1 MYAILFRIFFALRSL
16 FLLLFLLVFAGH
28 CLQADL
34 IAHYDFSDGDL
45 LDNEVDGADFH
56 LEAMRSTERSM
67 SQVGLN
73 TLDGTAVF
81 GGGTQLNAWLE
92 TEGPGALEDF
102 TVSFWFRTDQVN
114 QGHRYSSL
122 FASNRNPVW
131 SQSTNPAGKLDWGLY
146 SNRDEAGALEIQV
159 FESMGLHSNHVFEPN
174 EWQHVVIRKQGRGE
188 SARTELYLHSLGEAF
203 SGPLAVRNA
212 YDMGLEKIILGV
224 NRSGAYGYRMEMAKV
239 KIFDDVAVDP
249 AELFSEGPD
258 TTALGSTPVWSIGSA
273 VERLD
278 AEMEKLQLALEGL
291 PEIRNSLQ
299 LDGYG
304 FHSSYLPILE
314 SVPEEPRWVVE
325 LELEM
330 HSGFSEAYLVP
341 AADRRVP
348 GMPGYGF
355 PKRFR
360 MISVDPEGERHVLA
374 DWREQEYPDPGRY
387 PVGIPGSDQRLSRL
401 ILEVYEGQ
409 VESGQ
414 EFFALDEIFL
424 RSHYKFERVEQVHCG
439 GSFKSLPFWSAEYL
453 VDQKTSLGLP
463 LLPDVGTSNDLVLR
477 FAETV
482 DATVQVELDL
492 LENREIDSIV
502 LHPALSPGSIFV
514 PGFGFPGAVEVD
526 FLGQTDSGAERPILG
541 YHRVELSN
549 PGSNVL
555 RLPWS
560 QKAVRWL
567 RFRFADLPQHEG
579 RATFALGEIE
589 VAGGRDY
596 KVWESRIQLNAPEA
610 GSDIDPGRLVDG
622 RASGA
627 TVLPMT
633 VWLDG
638 LIQHRDLSQRLDAAL
653 ALKAQL
659 EDRWDVF
666 IRRISIYGGSFLAA
680 VLLLVAIV
688 AVVLRQ
694 MAEQKMRLR
703 VEQERNLTELE
714 QMKIRF
720 FTHIS
725 HELRTPLTLI
735 LGSVEKLLN
744 APSEDNARKLMP
756 LAQRNVKKLQALVDQ
771 LLDFR
776 KLQDGRVEMS
786 WSTLDVAEFVHNAF
800 EVYHSMASDKRIR
813 YTLSCPPGEHHA
825 AIDAGKLQKILDNLI
840 ANAIKYSPERA
851 QVKVKLT
858 LETTQLSLIV
868 EDTGAGIAADDL
880 PHVFEQY
887 FRADQL
893 TAIKASGSGIGL
905 AFVKDLVDLWGGEIS
920 VESPVT
926 EGKGTRFTVC
936 LPFGEVPSLAGH
948 DELDA
953 GDAAEAAEPGG
964 EDEETGLVVE
974 EEGASTQAVMT
985 QRLDE
990 KASVSTP
997 ANPVILLVEDNP
1009 DVRAFIRLELEDSY
1023 TILEAENGQLGL
1035 DLARSESPDLVLS
1048 DVMMPVLDGMAM
1060 CRQLKEDTA
1069 ICHIPVILL
1078 TARGS
1083 EGNQLEGL
1091 ERGAD
1096 DYISKPFNMPI
1107 LRARIH
1113 NMLESR
1119 RLLRERF
1126 AREPLSVEPSEVTV
1140 TSVDELFLK
1149 RAIEAVED
1157 HMRDEAFNVEALA
1170 AALHMS
1176 RSALYLKLK
1185 ALVDQTPQA
1194 FIRTLRLKR
1203 GAQLLRD
1210 GAGSISEIAAE
1221 VGFLEPTH
1229 FSRGFKKQFGLSPSQ
1244 YRDGGGRA

>member
-1 MYAILFRIFFALRSL
+1 MRLLLLILFSLSFAS
-16 FLLLFLLVFAGH
+16 H
-28 CLQADL
+28 CLLADL

-45 LDNEVDGADFH
+45 LDNEVGGANYH
-56 LEAMRSTERSM
+56 LKAMRSTERSM

-92 TEGPGALEDF
+92 SEGPGALEDF

-122 FASNRNPVW
+122 FASNRNPEW
-131 SQSTNPAGKLDWGLY
+131 SQVTNPAGKLDWGLY

-159 FESMGLHSNHVFEPN
+159 FESMGLHSDHVFEPN
-174 EWQHVVIRKQGRGE
+174 EWQHVVVRKQGRGE
-188 SARTELYLHSLGEAF
+188 SARTELYLHALGESF
-203 SGPLAVRNA
+203 LKPLAVRDA

-224 NRSGAYGYRMEMAKV
+224 NRSGAYGYRMEMANV
-239 KIFDDVAVDP
+239 KIFDDVAIDP
-249 AELFSEGPD
+249 VELFTTGPG
-258 TTALGSTPVWSIGSA
+258 TTELGAVPVWSIHSA
-273 VERLD
+273 VDRLD
-278 AEMEKLQLALEGL
+278 AEIANLQTALEGL
-291 PEIRNSLQ
+291 PQIRNSLQ

-304 FHSSYLPILE
+304 FHSSYLPLLE
-314 SVPEEPRWVVE
+314 AVPEEPRWVVE
-325 LELEM
+325 LELDM
-330 HSGFSEAYLVP
+330 WTGFSESYLVP

-374 DWREQEYPDPGRY
+374 DWRERDYPDPGRY
-387 PVGIPGSDQRLSRL
+387 PVGIPGSDARLSRL
-401 ILEVYEGQ
+401 ILEVYQGQ
-409 VESGQ
+409 EESGQ
-414 EFFALDEIFL
+414 EFFALDEIFV
-424 RSHYKFERVEQVHCG
+424 RSHYKFERVTQVHCES
-439 GSFKSLPFWSAEYL
+439 SFNSLPFWSAEYL
-453 VDQKTSLGLP
+453 IDQKTSLGLP
-463 LLPDVGTSNDLVLR
+463 LLPDTGNSNDLVLR
-477 FAETV
+477 FADSEDV
-482 DATVQVELDL
+482 TVQVELDL
-492 LENREIDSIV
+492 LENREVDSIV
-502 LHPALSPGSIFV
+502 LHPANSPGSIFV

-526 FLGQTDSGAERPILG
+526 FLGQTDTGAERPILG
-541 YHRVELSN
+541 YHRVELVN
-549 PGSNVL
+549 PGSNAL

-560 QKAVRWL
+560 QKEVRWL
-567 RFRFADLPQHEG
+567 RFKFTDLPQHEG

-596 KVWESRIQLNAPEA
+596 HVWESRIQVDVPNADSVVAPE
-610 GSDIDPGRLVDG
+610 RLVDG
-622 RASGA
+622 KASGA

-633 VWLDG
+633 VWLDE
-638 LIQHRDLSQRLDAAL
+638 LIRHRGLSQRLDASL
-653 ALKAQL
+653 VLKEQL
-659 EDRWDVF
+659 QDRWDVF
-666 IRRISIYGGSFLAA
+666 VRRALVIGGLVVIGLLFVA
-680 VLLLVAIV
+680 VLVVL
-688 AVVLRQ
+688 VLRQ
-694 MAEQKMRLR
+694 MGVQKMRLR

-735 LGSVEKLLN
+735 QGPVEKLLA

-776 KLQDGRVEMS
+776 KLQDGRVEMR
-786 WSTLDVAEFVHNAF
+786 WSTIDVADFVHNGF

-813 YTLSCPPGEHHA
+813 YTFNCPPGEHRA
-825 AIDAGKLQKILDNLI
+825 AIDAGKLQKIMDNLI
-840 ANAIKYSPERA
+840 SNAIKYSPERA
-851 QVKVKLT
+851 QVTVT
-858 LETTQLSLIV
+858 LALNVTQLTFIV

-887 FRADQL
+887 FRADHL
-893 TAIKASGSGIGL
+893 TAIEASGSGIGL
-905 AFVKDLVDLWGGEIS
+905 AFVQDLVNLWGGEIS
-920 VESPVT
+920 VESPVAD
-926 EGKGTRFTVC
+926 GKGTRFTVC
-936 LPFGEVPSLAGH
+936 LPFGATQSLVEDAVGSEDATDEADAEGTEGIDAQNTALSPSN
-948 DELDA
+948 EQ
-953 GDAAEAAEPGG
+953 P
-964 EDEETGLVVE
+964 T
-974 EEGASTQAVMT
+974 T
-985 QRLDE
+985 
-990 KASVSTP
+990 
-997 ANPVILLVEDNP
+997 ANEQPQPVILLVEDNP
-1009 DVRAFIRLELEDSY
+1009 DVRAFIRLELEDNY

-1035 DLARSESPDLVLS
+1035 DLARAETPDLVLS

-1060 CRQLKEDTA
+1060 CRQLKEDAA

-1078 TARGS
+1078 TARS
-1083 EGNQLEGL
+1083 SQGNQLEGL

-1096 DYISKPFNMPI
+1096 DYISKPFHMPI
-1107 LRARIH
+1107 LQARIR

-1126 AREPLSVEPSEVTV
+1126 SREPATVEPSEVTV
-1140 TSVDELFLK
+1140 TSMDEVFLK
-1149 RAIEAVED
+1149 RAIETMED
-1157 HMRDEAFNVEALA
+1157 NMREEEFNVEAFA

-1194 FIRTLRLKR
+1194 FMRTMRLKR

-1229 FSRGFKKQFGLSPSQ
+1229 FSRGFKKQFGMSPSQ
-1244 YRDGGGRA
+1244 YRDGGDRA

>member
-1 MYAILFRIFFALRSL
+1 MYAILFRIFLALRSL
-16 FLLLFLLVFAGH
+16 FLLLFLLGFAGH
-28 CLQADL
+28 CLQAAL

-45 LDNEVDGADFH
+45 LDNEAGGADYY
-56 LEAMRSTERSM
+56 LEAMRSTEPSM
-67 SQVGLN
+67 SRVGLN

-92 TEGPGALEDF
+92 AEGPGALEDF

-159 FESMGLHSNHVFEPN
+159 FESMGLHSNHVFDPN

-188 SARTELYLHSLGEAF
+188 SARTELYLHSLGEVF

-249 AELFSEGPD
+249 AELFAEGPG
-258 TTALGSTPVWSIGSA
+258 TTELGAVPVWSIDSA

-278 AEMEKLQLALEGL
+278 AEMENLQTALEGL
-291 PEIRNSLQ
+291 PQIQNSLQ

-304 FHSSYLPILE
+304 FHSSYLPVLE

-325 LELEM
+325 LGLEM
-330 HSGFSEAYLVP
+330 NSGFSEAYLVP

-374 DWREQEYPDPGRY
+374 DWREREYPDPGRY

-424 RSHYKFERVEQVHCG
+424 RSYYKFERVEQVHCR
-439 GSFKSLPFWSAEYL
+439 GSFNSLPFWSSEYL

-463 LLPDVGTSNDLVLR
+463 LLPDASVSNDLVLR
-477 FAETV
+477 FSETV

-492 LENREIDSIV
+492 LENREVDSIV

-541 YHRVELSN
+541 YHRVELTN

-567 RFRFADLPQHEG
+567 RFRFTDLPKHEG

-596 KVWESRIQLNAPEA
+596 NVWESRIQLNAPEA
-610 GSDIDPGRLVDG
+610 GSHIDPERLVDG
-622 RASGA
+622 QASGA
-627 TVLPMT
+627 SVLPMT

-653 ALKAQL
+653 VLKEQL
-659 EDRWDVF
+659 QSRRDVF
-666 IRRISIYGGSFLAA
+666 TRRVGIYGGSLLAA
-680 VLLLVAIV
+680 VLLLVAVV

-694 MAEQKMRLR
+694 MVEQKMRLR

-725 HELRTPLTLI
+725 HELRTPLSLI
-735 LGSVEKLLN
+735 LAPVEKLLN
-744 APSEDNARKLMP
+744 SPNEDNVRKLMP

-776 KLQDGRVEMS
+776 KLQDGRVKMS
-786 WSTLDVAEFVHNAF
+786 WSTLDVAEFVHNTF

-813 YTLSCPPGEHHA
+813 YTLSCPPGEHRA
-825 AIDAGKLQKILDNLI
+825 AIDAGKLQKIMDNLI

-851 QVKVKLT
+851 QVTVKLAMNA
-858 LETTQLSLIV
+858 EQLTLIV
-868 EDTGAGIAADDL
+868 EDTGGGIAAVDL

-893 TAIKASGSGIGL
+893 TAIEATGSGIGL
-905 AFVKDLVDLWGGEIS
+905 ALVKDLVDLWGGEIS
-920 VESPVT
+920 VESPLAA
-926 EGKGTRFTVC
+926 GRGTRFTVC
-936 LPFGEVPSLAGH
+936 LPFGEAESPVEVAEEAEEAG
-948 DELDA
+948 A
-953 GDAAEAAEPGG
+953 QVAASSSG
-964 EDEETGLVVE
+964 EEQPTTATEE
-974 EEGASTQAVMT
+974 SQN
-985 QRLDE
+985 Q
-990 KASVSTP
+990 
-997 ANPVILLVEDNP
+997 PVILLVEDNP
-1009 DVRAFIRLELEDSY
+1009 DLRAFIRLELEDCY

-1035 DLARSESPDLVLS
+1035 EVARAESPDLVLS

-1060 CRQLKEDTA
+1060 CRQLKEDAA

-1083 EGNQLEGL
+1083 EENQLEGL

-1096 DYISKPFNMPI
+1096 DYISKPFHMPI
-1107 LRARIH
+1107 LQARIR

-1140 TSVDELFLK
+1140 TSVDEVFLK
-1149 RAIEAVED
+1149 RAIEAVEEN
-1157 HMRDEAFNVEALA
+1157 MSEEAFNVEALA

-1185 ALVDQTPQA
+1185 ALVGQNPQA

-1229 FSRGFKKQFGLSPSQ
+1229 FSRGFKKQFGMSPSQ
-1244 YRDGGGRA
+1244 YRDSRA

>member
-1 MYAILFRIFFALRSL
+1 MYAILFSIIFALRSL
-16 FLLLFLLVFAGH
+16 SLLLFLLSFAGH

-34 IAHYDFSDGDL
+34 IAHYDFGDGDL
-45 LDNEVDGADFH
+45 LDNEVGGANYH
-56 LEAMRSTERSM
+56 LKAMRSTERSM
-67 SQVGLN
+67 SEVGLN

-92 TEGPGALEDF
+92 SEGPGALEDF

-131 SQSTNPAGKLDWGLY
+131 SQVTNPAGKLDWGLY

-159 FESMGLHSNHVFEPN
+159 FESMGLHSDHVFEPN
-174 EWQHVVIRKQGRGE
+174 EWQHVVVRKQGRGE
-188 SARTELYLHSLGEAF
+188 SARTELYLHALGEAF
-203 SGPLAVRNA
+203 SGPLAVRDA
-212 YDMGLEKIILGV
+212 YDLGLEKIILGV
-224 NRSGAYGYRMEMAKV
+224 NRSGVYGYRMEMAKV

-278 AEMEKLQLALEGL
+278 TEMENLQTALEGL
-291 PEIRNSLQ
+291 PQIRNSLQ

-304 FHSSYLPILE
+304 FHSSYLPLLE
-314 SVPEEPRWVVE
+314 TVPEEPRWVVE
-325 LELEM
+325 LELDM
-330 HSGFSEAYLVP
+330 WTGFSEAYLVP

-374 DWREQEYPDPGRY
+374 DWRERDYPDPGRY
-387 PVGIPGSDQRLSRL
+387 PVGIPGSDARLSRL
-401 ILEVYEGQ
+401 ILEVYQGQ
-409 VESGQ
+409 VESEQ
-414 EFFALDEIFL
+414 EFFALDEIFV

-477 FAETV
+477 FADSV

-526 FLGQTDSGAERPILG
+526 FLGQTETGAERPILG
-541 YHRVELSN
+541 YHRVELVN

-567 RFRFADLPQHEG
+567 RFRFTDLPQHEG

-596 KVWESRIQLNAPEA
+596 KVWESRIQMDAPEA
-610 GSDIDPGRLVDG
+610 GSDIDPERLVDG
-622 RASGA
+622 QASGA
-627 TVLPMT
+627 SVLPMT

-638 LIQHRDLSQRLDAAL
+638 LIQHRDLSRRLDAAL
-653 ALKAQL
+653 VLKAQL

-666 IRRISIYGGSFLAA
+666 TRRVGIYGGSFLAA

-744 APSEDNARKLMP
+744 APSEENARKLMP

-776 KLQDGRVEMS
+776 KLQDGRVKMS
-786 WSTLDVAEFVHNAF
+786 WTTLDVAEFVHNTF

-825 AIDAGKLQKILDNLI
+825 AIDAGKLQKIMDNLI
-840 ANAIKYSPERA
+840 GNAIKYSPERA
-851 QVKVKLT
+851 QVTVKLT
-858 LETTQLSLIV
+858 MGREQLTLIV

-893 TAIKASGSGIGL
+893 TAIEATGSGIGL
-905 AFVKDLVDLWGGEIS
+905 ALVKDLVDLWGGEIS
-920 VESPVT
+920 VESPLAA
-926 EGKGTRFTVC
+926 GRGTRFTVC
-936 LPFGEVPSLAGH
+936 LPFGEAQSPV
-948 DELDA
+948 EV
-953 GDAAEAAEPGG
+953 AAEVAEEADAQVAASSSG
-964 EDEETGLVVE
+964 EEQPATVTEE
-974 EEGASTQAVMT
+974 SQN
-985 QRLDE
+985 Q
-990 KASVSTP
+990 
-997 ANPVILLVEDNP
+997 PVILLVEDNP
-1009 DVRAFIRLELEDSY
+1009 DVRAFIRLELEDCY
-1023 TILEAENGQLGL
+1023 RILEAENGQLGL
-1035 DLARSESPDLVLS
+1035 DLAREHAPDLVVS

-1060 CRQLKEDTA
+1060 CRQLKEDAA

-1083 EGNQLEGL
+1083 EENQLEGL

-1096 DYISKPFNMPI
+1096 DYISKPFHMPI
-1107 LRARIH
+1107 LQARIH

-1157 HMRDEAFNVEALA
+1157 NMSEEAFNVEALA

-1194 FIRTLRLKR
+1194 FMRTLRLKR

-1210 GAGSISEIAAE
+1210 GAGNISEIAAE

-1229 FSRGFKKQFGLSPSQ
+1229 FSRGFKKQFGMSPSQ
-1244 YRDGGGRA
+1244 YRDSGGRA

>member
-1 MYAILFRIFFALRSL
+1 MRSL
-16 FLLLFLLVFAGH
+16 LLLLFSLSFAGH

-45 LDNEVDGADFH
+45 LDNEIGGADYH
-56 LEAMRSTERSM
+56 LEAMRSTERSK
-67 SQVGLN
+67 SRVGLN
-73 TLDGTAVF
+73 SLDGTAVF

-131 SQSTNPAGKLDWGLY
+131 SQSINPAGKLDWGLY

-174 EWQHVVIRKQGRGE
+174 EWQHALIRKQGQGE
-188 SARTELYLHSLGEAF
+188 SARTELYLHALGEAF
-203 SGPLAVRNA
+203 LKPLAVRDA

-224 NRSGAYGYRMEMAKV
+224 NRSGAYGYRMEMANV
-239 KIFDDVAVDP
+239 KIFDDVAIDP
-249 AELFSEGPD
+249 AELFAEGPGA
-258 TTALGSTPVWSIGSA
+258 TELGAVPVWSIHSA

-278 AEMEKLQLALEGL
+278 AEMANLQTALEGL
-291 PEIRNSLQ
+291 PQIRNSLQ

-304 FHSSYLPILE
+304 FHSSYLPLLE
-314 SVPEEPRWVVE
+314 AVPEEPRWVVE
-325 LELEM
+325 LELDM
-330 HSGFSEAYLVP
+330 WTGFSESYLVP

-374 DWREQEYPDPGRY
+374 DWRERDYPDPGRY
-387 PVGIPGSDQRLSRL
+387 PVGIPGSDARLSRL
-401 ILEVYEGQ
+401 ILEVYQGQ
-409 VESGQ
+409 EESGQ
-414 EFFALDEIFL
+414 EFFALDEIFV
-424 RSHYKFERVEQVHCG
+424 RSHYKFERVMQVHCE
-439 GSFKSLPFWSAEYL
+439 GSFNSLPFWSAEYL

-463 LLPDVGTSNDLVLR
+463 LLPDADSSNDLILR
-477 FAETV
+477 FDDSEDV
-482 DATVQVELDL
+482 TVQVELDL
-492 LENREIDSIV
+492 LENREVDSIV
-502 LHPALSPGSIFV
+502 LHPANSPGSIFV

-526 FLGQTDSGAERPILG
+526 FLGQTDSGEERPILG
-541 YHRVELSN
+541 YHRVELAN

-560 QKAVRWL
+560 QKEVRWL
-567 RFRFADLPQHEG
+567 RFRFTDLPQHEG

-596 KVWESRIQLNAPEA
+596 NVWESRIQMDLPEA
-610 GSDIDPGRLVDG
+610 DLVADPERLVDG

-638 LIQHRDLSQRLDAAL
+638 LIRHRDLDQRLDAAL
-653 ALKAQL
+653 LLKEQL
-659 EDRWDVF
+659 QNRWDAFV
-666 IRRISIYGGSFLAA
+666 RRALVIGGLVVIGLLFVVVVV
-680 VLLLVAIV
+680 VL
-688 AVVLRQ
+688 VLRQ
-694 MAEQKMRLR
+694 MGVQKMRLR
-703 VEQERNLTELE
+703 VEQERHLTELE

-725 HELRTPLTLI
+725 HELRTPLALI
-735 LGSVEKLLN
+735 LGPVEKLLQS
-744 APSEDNARKLMP
+744 PSEDNARKLMP

-786 WSTLDVAEFVHNAF
+786 WSAIDVAEFVHNGF

-813 YTLSCPPGEHHA
+813 YTLSCPPGEQHA
-825 AIDAGKLQKILDNLI
+825 AIDGGKLQKIMDNLI
-840 ANAIKYSPERA
+840 CNAIKYSPERA
-851 QVKVKLT
+851 QVTVT
-858 LETTQLSLIV
+858 LAMNVTQLTFIV

-893 TAIKASGSGIGL
+893 TAIEASGSGIGL

-920 VESPVT
+920 VESPVAA
-926 EGKGTRFTVC
+926 GKGTRFTVC
-936 LPFGEVPSLAGH
+936 LPFGEAESPVEVAEEVAE
-948 DELDA
+948 DKADA
-953 GDAAEAAEPGG
+953 QNAASS
-964 EDEETGLVVE
+964 
-974 EEGASTQAVMT
+974 ASNEQPTTINEQPQTQ
-985 QRLDE
+985 
-990 KASVSTP
+990 
-997 ANPVILLVEDNP
+997 PVILLVEDNP
-1009 DVRAFIRLELEDSY
+1009 DLRAFIRLELEDSY

-1035 DLARSESPDLVLS
+1035 EVAREHAPDLVLS

-1060 CRQLKEDTA
+1060 CRLLKEDAA

-1083 EGNQLEGL
+1083 EENQLEGL

-1096 DYISKPFNMPI
+1096 DYISKPFHMPI
-1107 LRARIH
+1107 LQARIR

-1126 AREPLSVEPSEVTV
+1126 SRGPATVEPSEVTV
-1140 TSVDELFLK
+1140 TSVDEVFLK
-1149 RAIEAVED
+1149 RAIETMED
-1157 HMRDEAFNVEALA
+1157 HMRDEAFNVEAFA
-1170 AALHMS
+1170 VALHMS

-1185 ALVDQTPQA
+1185 ALVGQTPQA
-1194 FIRTLRLKR
+1194 FMRTIRLKR

-1221 VGFLEPTH
+1221 VGFWEPTH
-1229 FSRGFKKQFGLSPSQ
+1229 FSRGFKKQFGMSPSQ